1 MPREGLPVLDRTGV
15 SGRSNGMRRSPAL
28 TAVICLFLLI
38 GAVSAPAADFAKLNA
53 TCVRDQAGRRIRA
66 EEPFNRIVS
75 LYGAHTEVLYALG
88 AGSRVAAVSESDPY
102 PPRAGEKPVLSY
114 RDGVERFLAVDPDLV
129 LIRPMIERGYGRL
142 VARLRDTGIAVASL
156 QPRSPDEITEYWRI
170 LGVLTG
176 KQERAKEI
184 IRTFRKTRTKLR
196 SLGQSAEAKK
206 VYFEAIHSEM
216 KTFSPQSIA
225 MHVLGTAGG
234 INVAQ
239 GARPVRGTNIAA
251 YGKERILAR
260 GEEIEVYLAQKG
272 PMNQPTREMIENEPG
287 FSLIKAVRRGEIHIV
302 DEHIVSRPAPRL
314 LLGMY
319 RIGRILYPERFTPD
333 VGEEVRR
340 AIHGLYQE

>member
-1 MPREGLPVLDRTGV
+1 
-15 SGRSNGMRRSPAL
+15 MRISLAL
-28 TAVICLFLLI
+28 TTVICISLVI
-38 GAVSAPAADFAKLNA
+38 GSVPAFAADFAKLNA
-53 TCVRDQAGRRIRA
+53 TSVRDQTGRRIRA
-66 EEPFNRIVS
+66 EKPYSRIVS

-88 AGSRVAAVSESDPY
+88 AGSRVTAVSERDPY
-102 PPRAGEKPVLSY
+102 PPRAGEKTTLSY

-142 VARLRDTGIAVASL
+142 VSRLRDAGIEVASL
-156 QPRSPDEITEYWRI
+156 QPRKPGEITEYWRI

-176 KQERAKEI
+176 KQERAEEL
-184 IRTFRKTRTKLR
+184 IRTFRKTRNKLR
-196 SLGQSAEAKK
+196 SLGESAENKK
-206 VYFEAIHSEM
+206 RIYFEAIHSEM

-225 MHVLGTAGG
+225 MHVLRTAGG
-234 INVAQ
+234 INVAD

-251 YGKERILAR
+251 YGKERILAQA
-260 GEEIEVYLAQKG
+260 EDIEVYLAQKG
-272 PMNQPTREMIENEPG
+272 PMNQPTREMIQNEPG
-287 FSLIKAVRRGEIHIV
+287 FSLIRAVRQGEIHIV

-333 VGEEVRR
+333 TGEEVRR